1 MRICSN
7 FVTKE
12 LPVFGLIIET
22 HVHFRHITGD
32 HTRNTPHLRRNA
44 GRWLSAT
51 PPISGVLFYRT
62 RDVTTAICRRIPIRL
77 RALNVH
83 YHPKSDLLNNR
94 IILITGAGD
103 GIGREAALTY
113 ARFGAQVILLGRTES
128 KLASVQQEIAARN
141 LRPAFIYSLDLLTA
155 SQQDCQRV
163 ADQIAQWV
171 PHLDGVLHNAG
182 LLTEITPMA
191 EIKLQDWMDVMQVNV
206 NATFMLTQALLPL
219 LIHNGEPKSALVI
232 GFGTGITAGALLRY
246 PGLEHRVVAELLP
259 SVVQAAPLVKGN
271 YNAASDPGVEVRL
284 RDGRQELLRNPQAYD
299 LITLEPP
306 PPSAA
311 GVVNLYSKDFYRLA
325 ATRLEKNG
333 LLAQWLP
340 LPTQNIDDSRALVR
354 SFLDVFPYASLWTSE
369 FHEMLLVGSLEP
381 INLDA
386 ERIRQRFEQPDV
398 RSALSDVGIDS
409 AATLLATWV
418 TDRQGLER
426 FAADAPAVT
435 DDQPHIEYAPWV
447 RAKEITRV
455 LPALLDLR
463 TPVPLVNADATFT
476 RTLRAE
482 QQRLMQFYRASLHAD
497 DGDRDAWGRDIREV
511 LQQDSAN
518 PYYRW
523 FITP

>member
-32 HTRNTPHLRRNA
+32 HTRNTPHFRRNA

-51 PPISGVLFYRT
+51 PPISGLLFYRAS
-62 RDVTTAICRRIPIRL
+62 DVTTAICRRIPIRL
-77 RALNVH
+77 RGLNVH

-191 EIKLQDWMDVMQVNV
+191 DIKLQDWMNVMQVNV

-219 LIHNGEPKSALVI
+219 LQKSASSSLVFTTSSVGREGRSGWGAYAVSKFATEGMMQVLAEEYKQTNLRVNCI
-232 GFGTGITAGALLRY
+232 NPGGTRTGMRASAFPDENKDKLKTPADIM
-246 PGLEHRVVAELLP
+246 
-259 SVVQAAPLVKGN
+259 PL
-271 YNAASDPGVEVRL
+271 Y
-284 RDGRQELLRNPQAYD
+284 
-299 LITLEPP
+299 
-306 PPSAA
+306 
-311 GVVNLYSKDFYRLA
+311 LYLM
-325 ATRLEKNG
+325 G
-333 LLAQWLP
+333 
-340 LPTQNIDDSRALVR
+340 DDSRR
-354 SFLDVFPYASLWTSE
+354 KTGISF
-369 FHEMLLVGSLEP
+369 
-381 INLDA
+381 DA
-386 ERIRQRFEQPDV
+386 QPG
-398 RSALSDVGIDS
+398 RKAG
-409 AATLLATWV
+409 
-418 TDRQGLER
+418 
-426 FAADAPAVT
+426 PA
-435 DDQPHIEYAPWV
+435 E
-447 RAKEITRV
+447 
-455 LPALLDLR
+455 
-463 TPVPLVNADATFT
+463 
-476 RTLRAE
+476 
-482 QQRLMQFYRASLHAD
+482 
-497 DGDRDAWGRDIREV
+497 
-511 LQQDSAN
+511 
-518 PYYRW
+518 
-523 FITP
+523 